1 MKFIIPILFCIL
13 FITSASYAQPDRQRN
28 ERPERLEQFRKM
40 RLIESLK
47 LDEEQ
52 AVRFTAKQRAHE
64 EKLRD
69 LMMSRNLVLDQIEST
84 IDSTFDNKEMYK
96 LTDKLLSIDND
107 IYKERQMFYDEMRQ
121 FLTAAQYGK
130 FLVFER
136 NFGRKVRDA
145 LDEMSRNRGNHPRD

>member
-1 MKFIIPILFCIL
+1 MKYIIPVLCCII
-13 FITSASYAQPDRQRN
+13 FTSSSYAQPDRQHN

-47 LDEEQ
+47 LDEDQ
-52 AVRFTAKQRAHE
+52 AVRFTAKQSTHE
-64 EKLRD
+64 EKVRD
-69 LMMSRNLVLDQIEST
+69 LMMSRNSVLDQIESA
-84 IDSTFDNKEMYK
+84 IDSTFEDKELYK
-96 LTDKLLSIDND
+96 LTDKLLPIDND
-107 IYKERQMFYDEMRQ
+107 IYKERQRFYDEMRQ

-145 LDEMSRNRGNHPRD
+145 LDEMSRNRRNHSKD